1 MKIIRLSK
9 KTLAKRSG
17 FFFFALWHTLL
28 VSRRRKGKMRQ
39 KIYTGVLLWSVVII
53 LLALSG
59 CSIEKV
65 SAQKQDKIEY
75 TILKEA
81 EFPEKVQE
89 LIEKNK
95 TKEFQLTYQEQGN
108 LYLIKGYG
116 EQKTGGY
123 SIRIEDVS
131 LWENAIHV
139 QTMLIGPKEEN
150 LKDEPSYPYLV
161 IRMEYRDEPVIF
173 E

>member
-1 MKIIRLSK
+1 MKKIIEEK
-9 KTLAKRSG
+9 K
-17 FFFFALWHTLL
+17 
-28 VSRRRKGKMRQ
+28 Q
-39 KIYTGVLLWSVVII
+39 K
-53 LLALSG
+53 
-59 CSIEKV
+59 EMK
-65 SAQKQDKIEY
+65 
-75 TILKEA
+75 
-81 EFPEKVQE
+81 
-89 LIEKNK
+89 
-95 TKEFQLTYQEQGN
+95 LTYMSGDE
-108 LYLIKGYG
+108 LYIVRGYG
-116 EQKTGGY
+116 VQKTGGY

>member
-1 MKIIRLSK
+1 M
-9 KTLAKRSG
+9 
-17 FFFFALWHTLL
+17 
-28 VSRRRKGKMRQ
+28 
-39 KIYTGVLLWSVVII
+39 WSVVII

-89 LIEKNK
+89 LIEGNK

-108 LYLIKGYG
+108 LASQSAWIMLVKNFCGVKSSSSKVSRFRTPFSKTTYLLIS
-116 EQKTGGY
+116 GG
-123 SIRIEDVS
+123 
-131 LWENAIHV
+131 
-139 QTMLIGPKEEN
+139 
-150 LKDEPSYPYLV
+150 
-161 IRMEYRDEPVIF
+161 
-173 E
+173 

>member
-1 MKIIRLSK
+1 MKQNSV
-9 KTLAKRSG
+9 KT
-17 FFFFALWHTLL
+17 
-28 VSRRRKGKMRQ
+28 
-39 KIYTGVLLWSVVII
+39 
-53 LLALSG
+53 
-59 CSIEKV
+59 
-65 SAQKQDKIEY
+65 
-75 TILKEA
+75 KE
-81 EFPEKVQE
+81 E
-89 LIEKNK
+89 NK

>member
-1 MKIIRLSK
+1 MK
-9 KTLAKRSG
+9 AK
-17 FFFFALWHTLL
+17 
-28 VSRRRKGKMRQ
+28 
-39 KIYTGVLLWSVVII
+39 INTGIFVWAVTII
-53 LLALSG
+53 LFCLSG

-65 SAQKQDKIEY
+65 SAQKQDKLEY

-89 LIEKNK
+89 LVEKNK
-95 TKEFQLTYQEQGN
+95 TKEFQLTYQEQNN

-123 SIRIEDVS
+123 SIRIEDLS

-150 LKDEPSYPYLV
+150 LRDEPSYPYLV
-161 IRMEYRDEPVIF
+161 IRMEYRKEPVIF

>member
-1 MKIIRLSK
+1 
-9 KTLAKRSG
+9 
-17 FFFFALWHTLL
+17 
-28 VSRRRKGKMRQ
+28 MRQ

-89 LIEKNK
+89 LIEENK

-123 SIRIEDVS
+123 SIQVKD
-131 LWENAIHV
+131 LYQAKNAV
-139 QTMLIGPKEEN
+139 YFKSELIGPGEN
-150 LKDEPSYPYLV
+150 DVSEKVESYPYIV
-161 IRMEYRDEPVIF
+161 VSTEKTEDIVVF

>member
-1 MKIIRLSK
+1 MMCLGILLTMLMMTAGGCKVEEKDDAKVSDMKFTVISEKELPDELKKIIEEK
-9 KTLAKRSG
+9 K
-17 FFFFALWHTLL
+17 
-28 VSRRRKGKMRQ
+28 Q
-39 KIYTGVLLWSVVII
+39 K
-53 LLALSG
+53 
-59 CSIEKV
+59 EMK
-65 SAQKQDKIEY
+65 
-75 TILKEA
+75 
-81 EFPEKVQE
+81 
-89 LIEKNK
+89 
-95 TKEFQLTYQEQGN
+95 LTYMSGDK
-108 LYLIKGYG
+108 LYIVRGYG
-116 EQKTGGY
+116 VQKTGGY

>member
-1 MKIIRLSK
+1 
-9 KTLAKRSG
+9 
-17 FFFFALWHTLL
+17 
-28 VSRRRKGKMRQ
+28 MRQ
-39 KIYTGVLLWSVVII
+39 KIKTEVNLAI
-53 LLALSG
+53 LFWTVAVSLFFLSG

-89 LIEKNK
+89 LIEENK

-139 QTMLIGPKEEN
+139 QTLLIGPKEEN

>member
-1 MKIIRLSK
+1 MKSK
-9 KTLAKRSG
+9 INVGIFVWAVTVIL
-17 FFFFALWHTLL
+17 FF
-28 VSRRRKGKMRQ
+28 
-39 KIYTGVLLWSVVII
+39 
-53 LLALSG
+53 LSG

-81 EFPEKVQE
+81 EFPEKVRE

-95 TKEFQLTYQEQGN
+95 TKEFQLTYQDGTC

-123 SIRIEDVS
+123 SIRIEDLS
-131 LWENAIHV
+131 LWENAVHM
-139 QTMLIGPKEEN
+139 QTVLIGPKEEN

-161 IRMEYRDEPVIF
+161 IRMDYREEPVIF

>member
-1 MKIIRLSK
+1 MKSK
-9 KTLAKRSG
+9 
-17 FFFFALWHTLL
+17 
-28 VSRRRKGKMRQ
+28 
-39 KIYTGVLLWSVVII
+39 INTGIFVWAVTVI
-53 LLALSG
+53 LFCLSG

-65 SAQKQDKIEY
+65 SAKKQDKIEY

-95 TKEFQLTYQEQGN
+95 TKEFQLTYQDGTY

-123 SIRIEDVS
+123 SIRIEDLS
-131 LWENAIHV
+131 LWENAVHM
-139 QTMLIGPKEEN
+139 QTLLIGPKEEN

-161 IRMEYRDEPVIF
+161 IRMEYREEPVIF

>member
-1 MKIIRLSK
+1 M
-9 KTLAKRSG
+9 
-17 FFFFALWHTLL
+17 
-28 VSRRRKGKMRQ
+28 
-39 KIYTGVLLWSVVII
+39 WSVVII

-89 LIEKNK
+89 LIEENK

-131 LWENAIHV
+131 LWECHTCTDYADWTQRRKFKRRTVLSVSGYSDGI
-139 QTMLIGPKEEN
+139 QG
-150 LKDEPSYPYLV
+150 
-161 IRMEYRDEPVIF
+161 
-173 E
+173 

>member
-1 MKIIRLSK
+1 M
-9 KTLAKRSG
+9 
-17 FFFFALWHTLL
+17 
-28 VSRRRKGKMRQ
+28 
-39 KIYTGVLLWSVVII
+39 WSVVII

-89 LIEKNK
+89 LIEENK

-123 SIRIEDVS
+123 SIQVKD
-131 LWENAIHV
+131 LYQAKNAV
-139 QTMLIGPKEEN
+139 YFKSELIGPGEN
-150 LKDEPSYPYLV
+150 DVSEKVESYPYIV
-161 IRMEYRDEPVIF
+161 VSTEKTEDIVVF

>member
-1 MKIIRLSK
+1 M
-9 KTLAKRSG
+9 
-17 FFFFALWHTLL
+17 
-28 VSRRRKGKMRQ
+28 
-39 KIYTGVLLWSVVII
+39 WSVVII

-89 LIEKNK
+89 LIEENK

-116 EQKTGGY
+116 EQKTR
-123 SIRIEDVS
+123 SRRIFWQMQPPSSMAATVS
-131 LWENAIHV
+131 GLS
-139 QTMLIGPKEEN
+139 MFLFGRM
-150 LKDEPSYPYLV
+150 PY
-161 IRMEYRDEPVIF
+161 MYRLC
-173 E
+173 

>member
-1 MKIIRLSK
+1 MHKNRINRVHHF
-9 KTLAKRSG
+9 KRGGISG
-17 FFFFALWHTLL
+17 
-28 VSRRRKGKMRQ
+28 
-39 KIYTGVLLWSVVII
+39 
-53 LLALSG
+53 
-59 CSIEKV
+59 
-65 SAQKQDKIEY
+65 
-75 TILKEA
+75 
-81 EFPEKVQE
+81 KVQE
-89 LIEKNK
+89 LIEENK

-150 LKDEPSYPYLV
+150 LKTNRP
-161 IRMEYRDEPVIF
+161 IRIWLFGWNTRMNRLFLSKVKAEMIKKE
-173 E
+173 

>member
-1 MKIIRLSK
+1 M
-9 KTLAKRSG
+9 
-17 FFFFALWHTLL
+17 
-28 VSRRRKGKMRQ
+28 
-39 KIYTGVLLWSVVII
+39 WSVVII

-89 LIEKNK
+89 LIEEK
-95 TKEFQLTYQEQGN
+95 GN

>member
-1 MKIIRLSK
+1 MIK
-9 KTLAKRSG
+9 KEKNLDFGQGS
-17 FFFFALWHTLL
+17 FFMPFGIPLL
-28 VSRRRKGKMRQ
+28 VSQRRKGKMRQ
-39 KIYTGVLLWSVVII
+39 KIHTGVLLWSVVII

-89 LIEKNK
+89 LIEENK